1 MHSYVCLFSTKL
13 GYSLSTTPNVICN
26 FLSMNDISGA
36 TLENPDSTV
45 HHAEC
50 SFVVQVHSSGDD
62 NADAASNQDDTSK
75 PPNNSEP
82 SEKIACVVPE
92 SIVGETVVNEVHLGP
107 KPYHLQ
113 ASSIAERDQ
122 WINAI
127 NTALRTYQR
136 NKEER
141 ARQRGSALRICQL
154 RLRSFYNGLP
164 FQTSTALLVAV
175 NFFVTVSAASR
186 NRRLRQSQALS
197 GGSGVTVCHTEFLH
211 AAERRAC

>member
-26 FLSMNDISGA
+26 FLSMNDVSGA
-36 TLENPDSTV
+36 TLENPDSTI
-45 HHAEC
+45 HQSEC
-50 SFVVQVHSSGDD
+50 SFVVQVHPSGDD
-62 NADAASNQDDTSK
+62 DANAASNHDERSK
-75 PPNNSEP
+75 FPNNAETSGN
-82 SEKIACVVPE
+82 IACTVPE
-92 SIVGETVVNEVHLGP
+92 SGAGDTAVKEARLGP

-141 ARQRGSALRICQL
+141 ARQRGSALSVCQL
-154 RLRSFYNGLP
+154 RLRSFYTGLP

-175 NFFVTVSAASR
+175 NFVVTVSAPA
-186 NRRLRQSQALS
+186 
-197 GGSGVTVCHTEFLH
+197 VI
-211 AAERRAC
+211 AA